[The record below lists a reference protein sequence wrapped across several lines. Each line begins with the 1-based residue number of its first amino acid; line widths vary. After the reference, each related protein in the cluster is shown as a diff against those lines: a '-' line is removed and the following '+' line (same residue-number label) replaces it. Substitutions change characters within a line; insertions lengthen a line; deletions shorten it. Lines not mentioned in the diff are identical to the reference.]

1 MHYHNQAVAAI
12 FFLEAKEPTLKSNF
26 RSTVKVGFNYR
37 FNLGGQGV
45 AQY

>member
-1 MHYHNQAVAAI
+1 VAAI

>member
-1 MHYHNQAVAAI
+1 VAAI
-12 FFLEAKEPTLKSNF
+12 FFLEAKEPTLKA
-26 RSTVKVGFNYR
+26 GFNDR